1 MLGEERGAELERGLV
16 LTRVDCVPDRP
27 HPPLRDAAGEPKLA
41 GHVLSQSRVRVL
53 GVRRAAGGE
62 DEAGEEREGGRR
74 GGGREKGLSSR
85 GCDGAPR
92 AWGRRGWGW
101 HGHGPRIE
109 GQPEEIAAALL
120 P

>member
-1 MLGEERGAELERGLV
+1 MLGEEPGAELERGLV
-16 LTRVDCVPDRP
+16 LARVDCVPDRP
-27 HPPLRDAAGEPKLA
+27 HSPLWDAAGEPKLA

-62 DEAGEEREGGRR
+62 DEAGEERERS

-92 AWGRRGWGW
+92 
-101 HGHGPRIE
+101 P
-109 GQPEEIAAALL
+109 
-120 P
+120 